1 MSVGN
6 VTKAMPNRA
15 RSSQGRWILRLYQL
29 LKALTASHEAQMVST
44 PPRHLSSTAGEMGAV
59 PYLGHFLEKK
69 EASLSI
75 ALTVSTVRLVPT
87 AESPPR
93 VAEEP

>member
-1 MSVGN
+1 
-6 VTKAMPNRA
+6 
-15 RSSQGRWILRLYQL
+15 
-29 LKALTASHEAQMVST
+29 
-44 PPRHLSSTAGEMGAV
+44 MGAV

-93 VAEEP
+93 VGEEP